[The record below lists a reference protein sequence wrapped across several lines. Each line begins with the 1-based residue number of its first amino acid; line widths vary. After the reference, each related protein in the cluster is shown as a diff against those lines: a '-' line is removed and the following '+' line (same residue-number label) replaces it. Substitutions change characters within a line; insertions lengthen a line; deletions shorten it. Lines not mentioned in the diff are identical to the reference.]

1 MAIIL
6 AENLFSASQFAQHV
20 VAGSSATSGHQAF
33 RVGRASRSHLNYW
46 ETQGTG
52 DTSFVEVDCGS
63 PRPASMLVLD
73 RGSNLIGSTV
83 DIDRS
88 DNGSTWTSVIGGT
101 ESIPTAVGGSLD
113 GTNGCLTEEGAWAR
127 RFTEQ
132 TARHW
137 RFFIPNA
144 AGGGV
149 NARRR
154 IRGLWLGRWH
164 DLGLL
169 DRPWADDGAEL
180 IADEQQTPYG
190 WRAAATTAR
199 RRAGTLNIRLDSFE
213 AYTDMRYHVQQRFHD
228 EGRPSWLIYD
238 ESQPERAVL
247 ARPVPGTLAF
257 AFPRGYGYRTAS
269 VQWIEHEPRFAR
281 GL

>member
-1 MAIIL
+1 MALIL
-6 AENLFSASQFAQHV
+6 SENLFSASQFAQHV

-33 RVGRASRSHLNYW
+33 RVGRASRSHLNFW
-46 ETQGTG
+46 ETQGSG

-73 RGSNLIGSTV
+73 RGSNLIGSAV

-101 ESIPTAVGGSLD
+101 ESVPTGVGGSLD

-127 RFTEQ
+127 RFPEQ

-180 IADEQQTPYG
+180 IADEQQSPYG
-190 WRAAATTAR
+190 WRAAATTTR
-199 RRAGTLNIRLDSFE
+199 RRTGTLNIRLDSFD

-228 EGRPSWLIYD
+228 QGRPSWVIYD

-257 AFPRGYGYRTAS
+257 SFPRGYGYRTAS
-269 VQWIEHEPRFAR
+269 VQWIEHEPQFAR